1 MRLSLLLFA
10 LLLAQ
15 TKVKRSL
22 LVYLCDSQYGKRYH
36 YTAGCRGLRNCNYR
50 TIRVSLEEAEKRGKT
65 ACLWEKQY
73 SVIGNEP
80 VKRNR

>member
-36 YTAGCRGLRNCNYR
+36 YTANCRGLRNCNYR
-50 TIRVSLEEAEKRGKT
+50 TIRITVEEAEKRGKS
-65 ACLWEKQY
+65 ACLFEGKPKA
-73 SVIGNEP
+73 SL
-80 VKRNR
+80 K